1 MWLQELTNN
10 FKKRHLN
17 KLWNLL
23 PAITATEEGRANEN
37 ALLTSEQNVLHSSN
51 TAIVQVT
58 SSSTAETHYHP
69 QEQEKKAHVYETSPL
84 YDQSSQYQ
92 HSSHTQP
99 TEELNLEKLN
109 INAAANSHHYD
120 PQQQSNQYIQPNQ
133 TMSFASVVPGEQA
146 NQNNQLIDQQ
156 QQQHNFYP
164 PTQAGFQ
171 MDVSKTISVI
181 FAINN

>member
-1 MWLQELTNN
+1 M
-10 FKKRHLN
+10 
-17 KLWNLL
+17 L
-23 PAITATEEGRANEN
+23 PATTATEEGRANET

-69 QEQEKKAHVYETSPL
+69 QEQEKAHVYETTPL

-92 HSSHTQP
+92 HSSHIQP

-109 INAAANSHHYD
+109 INAAGNSHHYD
-120 PQQQSNQYIQPNQ
+120 HQQQSNQYIQPNQ

-146 NQNNQLIDQQ
+146 NQTNQLVDQQQQ

-164 PTQAGFQ
+164 STQAGFQ
-171 MDVSKTISVI
+171 IDVNKNISVI
-181 FAINN
+181 SAINN